1 MVAAGLILGL
11 VILEILGFRWMGKL
25 DAFLEENENR
35 QKQDE
40 YDEKEN
46 GEKVSEDMD

>member
-11 VILEILGFRWMGKL
+11 VVCGIIGFRWMGKL

-35 QKQDE
+35 QKQEE
-40 YDEKEN
+40 Y
-46 GEKVSEDMD
+46 GEKKNREEDGD

>member
-1 MVAAGLILGL
+1 MEAAGLILGL
-11 VILEILGFRWMGKL
+11 VILGILGFRWMGKL

-40 YDEKEN
+40 NDGEKEL
-46 GEKVSEDMD
+46 SENMD